1 MRVPWGGLADRQLR
15 DEGAPNPRAGEA
27 RRRTGIGVTEG
38 EGRGR
43 EWEGAGE
50 R

>member
-1 MRVPWGGLADRQLR
+1 MRIPWGGLADRKLS